1 MIKVKT
7 VYKPNMT
14 AVSESAADVLED
26 ALNDIVRTGG
36 EILHITECGENYISN
51 HYTIIYKE

>member
-1 MIKVKT
+1 
-7 VYKPNMT
+7 MT

-26 ALNDIVRTGG
+26 VLNDIARTGG

-51 HYTIIYKE
+51 HYTVIYKE